1 MIEIAKIDVTKKKYI
16 DVHVTYHKSPYAL
29 GKYILGLT
37 PTEKTID
44 GMVMVN
50 LMECQTITLLEVKRK
65 SAKAEKQAVAMAME
79 IYRDKVR
86 QYFGV

>member
-1 MIEIAKIDVTKKKYI
+1 MITIAKIDVTEKKYI
-16 DVHVTYHKSPYAL
+16 DVHVTYYKRPYEL
-29 GKYILGLT
+29 GKYILCLS
-37 PTEKTID
+37 PTEKTIA
-44 GMVMVN
+44 GMVSVGLLDVQMV
-50 LMECQTITLLEVKRK
+50 TLLEVKRK